1 MNRLV
6 GNVVI
11 VDSAMGNAFVL
22 TSANQ
27 VIHLDDF
34 KIQTISFVSLNTL
47 GAVILTQA
55 NTSTDVVFSSNV
67 FVTGILVGTG
77 GAGVVLYTNPVSTT
91 FPLGFRASDLKVP
104 TLTAGTAYIYLA

>member
-11 VDSAMGNAFVL
+11 VDSGMGNAFVL

-34 KIQTISFVSLNTL
+34 KIQTISFFMSSTL
-47 GAVILTQA
+47 GSLKLTQA
-55 NTSTDVVFSSNV
+55 NTLTDEVFTSNAIVTGIVTAATNV
-67 FVTGILVGTG
+67 FVQL
-77 GAGVVLYTNPVSTT
+77 NPVSVT